1 MHPTDTPDR
10 TAHLGT
16 APGPDGVPDPATQWG
31 PVVAAGGPRTRRW
44 PRRLVLLLVVLLA
57 IPVGWGVAVAAHA
70 SSSMERE
77 QVTGLSERTGSRV
90 NVLITGSDSRADL
103 SEEERHE
110 LKAGSAEGE
119 RTDTIMV
126 LSVQGSTSQLLAF
139 PRDLWVQRCDGTTG
153 RINASLAHGGM
164 GCLVDTVE
172 ALSGI
177 PIHHTMSV
185 DFGGFRDLVDAVG
198 GVELCT
204 EKDLVDPKAG
214 LDLPAGC
221 HVMDGRTA
229 LGFVRTRQLDSDL
242 FRIQRQQQFISALV
256 ASILTRD
263 VLLNPVTTWEVAGA
277 GGATLTADE
286 GLGPV
291 DMARIAWGGRSL
303 AGGLDAET
311 VPATP
316 TTINGAAVLE
326 PDMVAAEVLFAPL
339 RADAAAPDDPGS
351 GADDAGDPPA
361 REEVR
366 VAVLNGARINGL
378 AGRVGDALAVL
389 GYDVPVV
396 TDGPVAETTR
406 VVHAPGERAAAE
418 RVAAD
423 LATVVDLVEDSA
435 VGDVELPADAD
446 VAVLLGA
453 EIEVVADS

>member
-1 MHPTDTPDR
+1 MHPTDTPNR
-10 TAHLGT
+10 LSPAGM
-16 APGPDGVPDPATQWG
+16 ASGPDGAPDPSTQWG
-31 PVVAAGGPRTRRW
+31 PVVAAGGPRRRRW
-44 PRRLVLLLVVLLA
+44 PRRLALLLVVLLA
-57 IPVGWGVAVAAHA
+57 VPLAWGVAVATHA
-70 SSSMERE
+70 SSSMQRE
-77 QVTGLSERTGSRV
+77 QVAGLSERTGSRV

-103 SEEERHE
+103 SDDERNE

-153 RINASLAHGGM
+153 RINASLAHGGQ

-214 LDLPAGC
+214 LDLVAGC

-263 VLLNPVTTWEVAGA
+263 VLLNPVKTWEVAGA

-316 TTINGAAVLE
+316 ATINGAAVLE
-326 PDMVAAEVLFAPL
+326 PDMAAAEALFAPL
-339 RADAAAPDDPGS
+339 RSDAAAPGS
-351 GADDAGDPPA
+351 PDQSDAADAPA

-378 AGRVGDALAVL
+378 AGQVGYALAVL

-396 TDGPVAETTR
+396 TDGPLVEATR
-406 VVHAPGERAAAE
+406 VIHAPGEQAAAA

-423 LATVVDLVEDSA
+423 LATSVELVEDTA

-446 VAVLLGA
+446 VAVLLGG
-453 EIEVVADS
+453 EVEVVADS